1 MNQVL
6 RGMKMPNLFCR
17 VNLPSC
23 NFSPL
28 HFMELPITT
37 PGLLFPAISLMMLAH
52 TNRFLALSAL
62 IRSLSERY
70 RSDPGKK
77 HILVQVRNLRSR
89 LNMIRSM
96 QIFGLLSFLLCAVCM
111 GCVMY
116 DWSTAAIAVFAISLL
131 SFVISLI
138 ISMLEILLS
147 MRALETELEDMEAL
161 VR

>member
-1 MNQVL
+1 
-6 RGMKMPNLFCR
+6 
-17 VNLPSC
+17 
-23 NFSPL
+23 
-28 HFMELPITT
+28 MELPITT

-52 TNRFLALSAL
+52 TNRFLALSSL
-62 IRSLSERY
+62 IRSLSDRY

-77 HILVQVRNLRSR
+77 HILVQLRNLRSR
-89 LNMIRSM
+89 LRMIRSM

-111 GCVMY
+111 GCVMLG
-116 DWSTAAIAVFAISLL
+116 WPRTAIVIFASSLA

-147 MRALETELEDMEAL
+147 LRALETELEDMEQL